1 MAIILSAHLKVSLP
15 SNLLAASFKLGR
27 SILLAIQENLD
38 AWSYVQ
44 IYVRERGQENILE
57 LSWQTSHILKGD
69 IIILERKQF
78 SITNISNCIDLSRLQ
93 LLQRKYRLRNRG
105 TPSLKY
111 KYFEKREFCFFW
123 KGTIGNSGT
132 SSWNEI

>member
-93 LLQRKYRLRNRG
+93 LLQRKYRLRNRR
-105 TPSLKY
+105 TLWYPSHSKSIHRRIFLKRSIGQS
-111 KYFEKREFCFFW
+111 RELFSILW
-123 KGTIGNSGT
+123 
-132 SSWNEI
+132 